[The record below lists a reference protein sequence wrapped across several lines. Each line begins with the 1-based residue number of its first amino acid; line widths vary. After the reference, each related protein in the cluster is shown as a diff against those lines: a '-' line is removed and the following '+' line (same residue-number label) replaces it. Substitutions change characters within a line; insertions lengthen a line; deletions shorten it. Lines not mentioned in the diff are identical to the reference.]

1 MKVLLHLILFYFI
14 FVWLLSLGSL
24 FLMKDRK
31 EVDKEGKVG
40 GELLLGRYKEGK
52 LLSGYTV

>member
-1 MKVLLHLILFYFI
+1 
-14 FVWLLSLGSL
+14 
-24 FLMKDRK
+24 MKDRK